1 MRPFGLCDGAFDNNM
16 VDLFVI
22 VSSLPLGVKI
32 GVGSS
37 GDHEDCVVGGES
49 VVCGGGSRAC
59 GGGGFISGLFC
70 WLVLLD
76 VG

>member
-1 MRPFGLCDGAFDNNM
+1 VRPFSLCDGAFDNNM

-37 GDHEDCVVGGES
+37 GDHEDCAVGGES
-49 VVCGGGSRAC
+49 VCLWWRLT
-59 GGGGFISGLFC
+59 GLWWRWIHF
-70 WLVLLD
+70 
-76 VG
+76 